1 MNNRVLTALAVL
13 ALGVVLFWPSGS
25 SKKVESLYKEGE
37 ALYAKKDYEGAI
49 EKYKEALEE
58 SNKPMVKTEV
68 IDKDFYTL
76 AQFKIAVCWS
86 KMAEDTGDLNHY
98 EEATRIIEEIFPNS
112 VVPRHMEGLTYLWA
126 NVLYKQEQYELS
138 EPKFME
144 LIENFPNSQFVE
156 NAWYAIGQL
165 NYKLQ
170 RFDATRQAFKEVL
183 DGFPNSEFKDDSQ
196 HLIAQ
201 SFLDEENYE

>member
-98 EEATRIIEEIFPNS
+98 EEATRIIEEIFPNA

-144 LIENFPNSQFVE
+144 LSRTFP
-156 NAWYAIGQL
+156 
-165 NYKLQ
+165 
-170 RFDATRQAFKEVL
+170 
-183 DGFPNSEFKDDSQ
+183 
-196 HLIAQ
+196 IA
-201 SFLDEENYE
+201 SL